1 MEYLD
6 VDWRTDQF
14 ADLLFGD
21 YLNREDKVCMYGAH
35 CHEFAFKDGVFLFC
49 GSIHKR
55 RSSTRPWPPGKTA
68 CMRWRSCEGY
78 VFNAHC
84 FVCPT
89 MPRVVF
95 SQMGWDKKTTA
106 SLSFTPSYRTRTKPF
121 TPRPYSIHARAPP
134 PPQAYRPVEDRIHLG
149 EVLLEYLEE
158 YNVEFPSQMHLVFF
172 ADAVAHV
179 RYVLLPCWERSSGDR
194 GRAEASDEVKR
205 ALSSRDR
212 VVDP

>member
-1 MEYLD
+1 MACSSF
-6 VDWRTDQF
+6 VDPYTSGEARH
-14 ADLLFGD
+14 ALGCLEKLHACVGD
-21 YLNREDKVCMYGAH
+21 RVEDTFSTHTASFVQRCRAW
-35 CHEFAFKDGVFLFC
+35 F
-49 GSIHKR
+49 SR
-55 RSSTRPWPPGKTA
+55 RWVGI
-68 CMRWRSCEGY
+68 
-78 VFNAHC
+78 
-84 FVCPT
+84 
-89 MPRVVF
+89 
-95 SQMGWDKKTTA
+95 KKTTT
-106 SLSFTPSYRTRTKPF
+106 SLSFTPSDRTRTKPF

-158 YNVEFPSQMHLVFF
+158 YNVEFPSQMNLVFF